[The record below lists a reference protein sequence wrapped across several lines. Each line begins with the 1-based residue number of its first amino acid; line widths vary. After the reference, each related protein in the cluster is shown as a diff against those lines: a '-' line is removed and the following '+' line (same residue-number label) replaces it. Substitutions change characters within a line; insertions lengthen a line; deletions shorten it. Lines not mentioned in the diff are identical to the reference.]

1 MRKLLS
7 ILAVA
12 LLAVAC
18 SKTPKGIIPPE
29 EMAQLM
35 ADIHTAEAV
44 IELNRG
50 EYRSDSLKQAFKQS
64 VYARH
69 GVYAATVDSSYMW
82 YGRNINS
89 YLEVYDRT
97 IEILEHRLIESGNR
111 VAAEAALS
119 IAGDSVDV
127 WPYSRLVTLNDR
139 MPSATGVFSFARD
152 ENWQKGDI
160 YVWRVKALNNS
171 ATSRW
176 SIVTEY
182 SDGSIDF
189 LSQEF
194 SGDGWKEITMYTDS
208 MLDAT
213 RVYGQLCG
221 EVPRGTS
228 LRFDSVEMVRKRLD
242 PAMYSRRY
250 PIRRLPKVL
259 PPVEVEVYGHEDD
272 AAADENSVIAADSV
286 AHIR

>member
-69 GVYAATVDSSYMW
+69 GVDAATVDSSYMW

-259 PPVEVEVYGHEDD
+259 PAVEVEVYGHEDD
-272 AAADENSVIAADSV
+272 AAAAGNSVIAADSV
-286 AHIR
+286 AVIR